1 MSLVLVFI
9 LKKYQNL
16 TFSFEGKDKY
26 NLCKHLGD
34 ADFCGQVNPKYADL
48 IESYSK
54 KLIKVD
60 ALCPCKI

>member
-1 MSLVLVFI
+1 MGFFENINCLFLVLLFI
-9 LKKYQNL
+9 MKCDQKF

-48 IESYSK
+48 IK
-54 KLIKVD
+54 
-60 ALCPCKI
+60 